1 MLDDV
6 QRVSWWIAGG
16 LLLARVAWAGT
27 TPEQRKIGREHYGA
41 ATTHFNLG
49 EYEQAADEF
58 RLVYK
63 AVPEPSVLY
72 NIAQS
77 FRLAKNPQQALF
89 FYQSYLR
96 SAPPQSPTRA
106 EVERRVKD
114 LQSQLAGNAP
124 APPPPDMSVPPDLAA
139 PPQKTATPNN
149 PATKTPTPPANPNAS
164 ERLKPVVELIK
175 SKRDGFRACF
185 DAWGKNHPGAG
196 GKVNLIFYLNPDGGM
211 EQADAELAGFDAP
224 DVSNCVLDYAHTLV
238 FPRSA
243 SGKFTRFTYPFD
255 FKPKH

>member
-1 MLDDV
+1 MLVEV
-6 QRVSWWIAGG
+6 QRVSWFVAGA
-16 LLLARVAWAGT
+16 LLLARVASAGS
-27 TPEQRKIGREHYGA
+27 TPEQRKVGRQHYEA

-49 EYEQAADEF
+49 EFDQAAEEF
-58 RLVYK
+58 RQVYK

-77 FRLAKNPQQALF
+77 FRLAKNAQQALF

-96 SAPPQSPTRA
+96 SAPPQAPTRL
-106 EVERRVKD
+106 EVERRIKD
-114 LQSQLAGNAP
+114 LQAQLSGNAP
-124 APPPPDMSVPPDLAA
+124 AAPPPDMSVPPDLAT
-139 PPQKTATPNN
+139 PPVTKTATP
-149 PATKTPTPPANPNAS
+149 AAKAPPPPVNPNAS

-175 SKRDGFRACF
+175 GKRAGFRACF

-211 EQADAELAGFDAP
+211 EQSDAELTGFDAP
-224 DVSNCVLDYAHTLV
+224 DVSNCILDYAHTLV
-238 FPRSA
+238 FPKS

-255 FKPKH
+255 FKPAH